1 VRTKTDHHSRG
12 WAYTHSMSAYRVRT
26 PLQLAANFIGPPVAI
41 LAAWLMTLGNDSGN
55 KVTQAN
61 VALVMAVLTVLF
73 ALVDWL
79 AGITTSVAAAL
90 ALNYYHTEP
99 FHTLRVTDSRDML
112 SIALLLVL
120 GLTVSAATAFRVRRG
135 VHSIRAADA
144 GAAAEQLREVLA
156 ADNPAPIVWSA
167 SIATPANDLG
177 LVLARVERRA
187 PANIPTIGRPA
198 GSYQLLDADLVLP
211 VYGAALRLERRHPEG
226 RWLVLTPRDG
236 LGPLTLDRRAVM
248 AFADTIELALD
259 TSADDTD
266 AETDST
272 PLAS

>member
-1 VRTKTDHHSRG
+1 
-12 WAYTHSMSAYRVRT
+12 M
-26 PLQLAANFIGPPVAI
+26 AANFIGPPAAI
-41 LAAWLMTLGNDSGN
+41 LAAWLMSQGKSGDGGL
-55 KVTQAN
+55 TQAN
-61 VALVMAVLTVLF
+61 VALVMAALTVLF

-79 AGITTSVAAAL
+79 AGLTTSVAAAL

-99 FHTLRVTDSRDML
+99 FHTLRVTDSRDVL
-112 SIALLLVL
+112 SIVLLLVL

-135 VHSIRAADA
+135 VHDIRAADA
-144 GAAAEQLREVLA
+144 GAAADELRSTLVKN
-156 ADNPAPIVWSA
+156 NPAPLVWSA
-167 SIATPANDLG
+167 AIATTANDLG
-177 LVLARVERRA
+177 LVLARVERSA
-187 PANIPTIGRPA
+187 PADIPTIGRPA

-259 TSADDTD
+259 TTDTEP
-266 AETDST
+266 ANTSM
-272 PLAS
+272 AS

>member
-1 VRTKTDHHSRG
+1 MRTYG
-12 WAYTHSMSAYRVRT
+12 LRT
-26 PLQLAANFIGPPVAI
+26 PLQLAANFIGPPAAI
-41 LAAWLMTLGNDSGN
+41 LAAWLMSQGKSGDGGL
-55 KVTQAN
+55 TQAN
-61 VALVMAVLTVLF
+61 VALVMAALTVLF

-79 AGITTSVAAAL
+79 AGLTTSVAAAL

-99 FHTLRVTDSRDML
+99 FHTLRVTDSRDVL
-112 SIALLLVL
+112 SIVLLLVL

-135 VHSIRAADA
+135 VHHIRAADA
-144 GAAAEQLREVLA
+144 GAAADELRSTLVKN
-156 ADNPAPIVWSA
+156 NPAPLVWSA
-167 SIATPANDLG
+167 AIATPANDLG
-177 LVLARVERRA
+177 LVLARIERSA
-187 PANIPTIGRPA
+187 PADIPTIGRPA

-259 TSADDTD
+259 TTDTEP
-266 AETDST
+266 AST

>member
-1 VRTKTDHHSRG
+1 
-12 WAYTHSMSAYRVRT
+12 M
-26 PLQLAANFIGPPVAI
+26 AANFIGPPAAI
-41 LAAWLMTLGNDSGN
+41 LAAWLMSQGKSGDGGL
-55 KVTQAN
+55 TQAN
-61 VALVMAVLTVLF
+61 VALVMAALTVLF

-79 AGITTSVAAAL
+79 AGLTTSVAAAL

-99 FHTLRVTDSRDML
+99 FHTLRVTDSRDVL
-112 SIALLLVL
+112 SIVLLLVL

-135 VHSIRAADA
+135 VHDIRAADA
-144 GAAAEQLREVLA
+144 GAAADELRSTLVKN
-156 ADNPAPIVWSA
+156 NPAPLVWSA
-167 SIATPANDLG
+167 AIATTANDLG
-177 LVLARVERRA
+177 LVLARVERSA
-187 PANIPTIGRPA
+187 PADIPTIGRPA

-259 TSADDTD
+259 TTDTEP
-266 AETDST
+266 AST